1 MACKKGKGGKRKMNE
16 KDIQTTFNTDSIE
29 VLVVEGAVE
38 NVESIDEN

>member
-1 MACKKGKGGKRKMNE
+1 MNE

-29 VLVVEGAVE
+29 VLVAEGAVE

>member
-1 MACKKGKGGKRKMNE
+1 MNE
-16 KDIQTTFNTDSIE
+16 KDIQTTFNTYSIE

>member
-1 MACKKGKGGKRKMNE
+1 MNE
-16 KDIQTTFNTDSIE
+16 KDIQTTFNTDSID